1 MARLHTWSSTM
12 SPFFRVEML
21 PALHGDCIWIEY
33 GRPGEIHYLLI
44 DGGPI
49 QAYGALQSRLERV
62 DADKRLL
69 ELLVITH
76 VDADHIEG
84 AIKLLNHPE
93 LKVRFGDV
101 WFNGWPQLEKAIPK
115 AAAVSAGASNERGP
129 THGEYL
135 ALRIAKHGAPW
146 NRWFGGRAIH
156 VAPEARGLPMLTLE
170 GGMQVTLL
178 GPMPAKLEELRTEWD
193 RVARSIGARPGDA
206 AAYSAKLDAA
216 GRYRGV
222 AAESAPV
229 PSDDVERLAPR
240 LDPSIANGSSIA
252 LLLEFEGRRCALLGD
267 AHTRETEVALRV
279 AARDRGESVLRLDAM
294 KVSHHGSVN
303 NISDSLL
310 ASVDCAHYL
319 ISSDGSKH
327 GHPDAAAIECIV
339 RGARRPHLVFN
350 YRSKQTQPWAEPAR
364 QEAMN
369 YRATLPRR
377 GEAGAIVDLMDDAA
391 AARHD

>member
-1 MARLHTWSSTM
+1 MAA
-12 SPFFRVEML
+12 FFRVEML

-33 GRPGEIHYLLI
+33 GRKDETHNILI

-49 QAYGALQSRLERV
+49 QAYGALQARLERIER
-62 DADKRLL
+62 DRRAL

-93 LKVRFGDV
+93 LHVRFGDV

-115 AAAVSAGASNERGP
+115 APAVLVEPSNDRGT

-135 ALRIAKHGAPW
+135 ALRIAKRGVPW

-156 VAPEARGLPMLTLE
+156 VAPEAARLPTLMLA

-178 GPMPAKLEELRTEWD
+178 GPVPAKLETLRTEWD
-193 RVARSIGARPGDA
+193 RVARSIGAEPGDA
-206 AAYSAKLDAA
+206 DVYAPKLDAA
-216 GRYRGV
+216 ARYRGGGPDPAPAQREDAER
-222 AAESAPV
+222 AAQ
-229 PSDDVERLAPR
+229 R

-252 LLLEFEGRRCALLGD
+252 MLLEYEGKRCALLAD
-267 AHTRETEVALRV
+267 AHAPETEIALRV

-294 KVSHHGSVN
+294 KVSHHGSERNV
-303 NISDSLL
+303 SDGLL
-310 ASVDCAHYL
+310 AAVDCTHYL
-319 ISSDGSKH
+319 FSSDGSKH
-327 GHPDAAAIECIV
+327 GHPDAAAIERIV
-339 RGARRPHLVFN
+339 SRAKKPPHLVFN
-350 YRSKQTQPWAEPAR
+350 YRSAQTEPWEARER
-364 QEAMN
+364 QESLH

-377 GEAGAIVDLMDDAA
+377 GTEGAVVDLLQRVAIGE
-391 AARHD
+391 RG